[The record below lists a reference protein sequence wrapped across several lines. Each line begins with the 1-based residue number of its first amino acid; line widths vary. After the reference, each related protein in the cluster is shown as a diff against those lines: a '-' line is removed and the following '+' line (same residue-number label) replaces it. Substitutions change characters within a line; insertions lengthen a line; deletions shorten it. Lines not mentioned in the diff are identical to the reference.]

1 MSDDRLKDMKQVI
14 QRAYDTTID
23 VIVYGLI
30 LLMLATLVFA
40 FIDVVVDIV
49 HLIPSLSKIK
59 IDDGEFRNLVV
70 SVLDVFVVIELFSIF
85 INYVKMHRIRLS
97 LLIDVTAVFILREM
111 IIKIYGKSD
120 SSTDV
125 LVLAILLV
133 VMVITRSITG
143 RFSPKSDRTS

>member
-1 MSDDRLKDMKQVI
+1 MDENKLSDLKQMI
-14 QRAYDTTID
+14 QRAYDVTID

-30 LLMLATLVFA
+30 LLMLATLIFA
-40 FIDVVVDIV
+40 FVDVVADIV

-59 IDDGEFRNLVV
+59 LDDADFRDLVV

-111 IIKIYGKSD
+111 IIKIYGKSV
-120 SSTDV
+120 STEEL
-125 LVLAILLV
+125 LVLAVLLV
-133 VMVITRSITG
+133 VMVIARSITG
-143 RFSPKSDRTS
+143 RFHPKTD

>member
-1 MSDDRLKDMKQVI
+1 MSDERFKDLKQVI

-23 VIVYGLI
+23 MIVYGLI

-40 FIDVVVDIV
+40 FIDVVVDII
-49 HLIPSLSKIK
+49 HLIPTISKIK

-125 LVLAILLV
+125 LVLAVLLV

-143 RFSPKSDRTS
+143 RFPPKTDQKS

>member
-1 MSDDRLKDMKQVI
+1 MDENGFANIKNLI

-30 LLMLATLVFA
+30 LLMLVTLVMA
-40 FIDVVVDIV
+40 FLDVLMDTIHV
-49 HLIPSLSKIK
+49 IPSMTSIK
-59 IDDGEFRNLVV
+59 LNDAVFRDLVV

-111 IIKIYGKSD
+111 IIKIYAKSD
-120 SSTDV
+120 SRDEL
-125 LVLAILLV
+125 LVLAVLLV
-133 VMVITRSITG
+133 VMVIARSITG
-143 RFSPKSDRTS
+143 RYSPKSDQSA